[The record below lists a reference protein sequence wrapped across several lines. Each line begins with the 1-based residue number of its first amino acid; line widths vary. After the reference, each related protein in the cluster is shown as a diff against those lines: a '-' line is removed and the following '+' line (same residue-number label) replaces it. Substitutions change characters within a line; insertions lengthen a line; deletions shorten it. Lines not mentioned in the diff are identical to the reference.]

1 MEITN
6 IEIKNNKNIAHIV
19 LDNDETMQIIGSFL
33 YGNVYHLFL
42 TKIVND
48 KKVLFLYKTKDFT
61 EIIERAEIKKYEKS
75 DIIKLINLSGLYYF
89 VIFSNNKFFC
99 YSVEPFI
106 ELNFELIDD
115 LSSTGHET
123 NLNVKDFTIFYINDT
138 FYALLFTENE
148 QNEIETQ
155 IFASKEFKSEY
166 KIIKNFGS
174 LHLVDDTVN
183 SLSSYYKDGLVY
195 VLFDSK
201 KHKNYSSKVM
211 IFKYDEGTKFEIL
224 MLSSYSFLS
233 NERNAFFIQGKQ
245 NNLFISSILSKEN
258 SSKTF
263 LTLPKII
270 SYEKG
275 KFLKKPAKLIL
286 NRIISVNDFDFS
298 SKLSSRSLVKID
310 ADKPFKLSFNN
321 TDSTMKIL
329 FFEQKFAVEKD
340 KKTILI
346 LDTKKAAISLFILLD
361 EDIVEIGINKGE
373 EFVSFSLN
381 QSNLDFDVEIVND
394 KALKNFQIGSFKNEQ
409 WF

>member
-6 IEIKNNKNIAHIV
+6 IEIKNNKNVAHIV
-19 LDNDETMQIIGSFL
+19 LDNDETIQIIGSFL

-106 ELNFELIDD
+106 ELNFELIDN
-115 LSSTGHET
+115 LSSKGHET

-138 FYALLFTENE
+138 FYSLLFTENE

-321 TDSTMKIL
+321 TNSTMKIL
-329 FFEQKFAVEKD
+329 FFEQKFAVEKY

-373 EFVSFSLN
+373 EFVSFCFN

-394 KALKNFQIGSFKNEQ
+394 KAIKNFQIGSFKNE
-409 WF
+409 

>member
-6 IEIKNNKNIAHIV
+6 IEIKNNKNVAHIV
-19 LDNDETMQIIGSFL
+19 LDNDETIQIIGSFL

-48 KKVLFLYKTKDFT
+48 KKVLFSYKTKDFT
-61 EIIERAEIKKYEKS
+61 EIIEWAELKKYEKS

-106 ELNFELIDD
+106 ELNFELIDN
-115 LSSTGHET
+115 LSSKGHET
-123 NLNVKDFTIFYINDT
+123 NLHVKDFTIFYINDT
-138 FYALLFTENE
+138 FYALLFIENE
-148 QNEIETQ
+148 QKEIETQ

-233 NERNAFFIQGKQ
+233 NERHAFFIQGKQ

-310 ADKPFKLSFNN
+310 ADKPFKLSFSN

-346 LDTKKAAISLFILLD
+346 LDTKKAVISLFILLD

-373 EFVSFSLN
+373 EFVSFSFD

-394 KALKNFQIGSFKNEQ
+394 KAIKNFQIGSFKNE
-409 WF
+409 

>member
-61 EIIERAEIKKYEKS
+61 EIIERAELKKYEKS

-99 YSVEPFI
+99 SSVEPFI
-106 ELNFELIDD
+106 ELNFELIDN
-115 LSSTGHET
+115 LSSKGHET
-123 NLNVKDFTIFYINDT
+123 NLHVKDFTIFYINDT
-138 FYALLFTENE
+138 FYALLFIENE
-148 QNEIETQ
+148 QKEIETQ

-174 LHLVDDTVN
+174 LHLIDDTVN

-211 IFKYDEGTKFEIL
+211 VFKYDEGTKFEIL
-224 MLSSYSFLS
+224 MLSSYSFLC

-321 TDSTMKIL
+321 TNSTMKIL

-346 LDTKKAAISLFILLD
+346 LDTKKAVISLFILLD

-373 EFVSFSLN
+373 EFVSFCFN

-394 KALKNFQIGSFKNEQ
+394 KAIKNFQIGSFKNE
-409 WF
+409 

>member
-6 IEIKNNKNIAHIV
+6 IEIKNNKNVAHIV
-19 LDNDETMQIIGSFL
+19 LDNDETIQIIGSFL

-48 KKVLFLYKTKDFT
+48 KKVLFSYKTKDFT
-61 EIIERAEIKKYEKS
+61 EIIERAELKKYEKS

-138 FYALLFTENE
+138 FYALLFIENE
-148 QNEIETQ
+148 QKEIDTQ

-201 KHKNYSSKVM
+201 KHKSYSSKVM

-298 SKLSSRSLVKID
+298 SKLSSRSLIKID

-346 LDTKKAAISLFILLD
+346 LDTKKAVISLFILLD
-361 EDIVEIGINKGE
+361 KDIVEIGINKGE
-373 EFVSFSLN
+373 EFVSFCFN

-394 KALKNFQIGSFKNEQ
+394 KAIKNFQIGSFKNE
-409 WF
+409 

>member
-6 IEIKNNKNIAHIV
+6 IEIKNNKNVAHIV
-19 LDNDETMQIIGSFL
+19 LDNDETIQIIGSFL

-48 KKVLFLYKTKDFT
+48 KKVLFSYKTKDFT
-61 EIIERAEIKKYEKS
+61 EIIERAELKKYEKS

-106 ELNFELIDD
+106 ELNFELIDN
-115 LSSTGHET
+115 LSSKGHET
-123 NLNVKDFTIFYINDT
+123 NLHVKDFTIFYINDT
-138 FYALLFTENE
+138 FYALLFIENE
-148 QNEIETQ
+148 QKEIETQ

-174 LHLVDDTVN
+174 LHLVDGTVN

-211 IFKYDEGTKFEIL
+211 VFKYDEGTKFEIL

-233 NERNAFFIQGKQ
+233 NERHAFFIQGKQ

-298 SKLSSRSLVKID
+298 SKLSSNSLLKID

-373 EFVSFSLN
+373 EFVSFCFN

-394 KALKNFQIGSFKNEQ
+394 KAIKNFQIGSFKNE
-409 WF
+409 

>member
-6 IEIKNNKNIAHIV
+6 IEIKNNKNVAHIV
-19 LDNDETMQIIGSFL
+19 LDNDETIQIIGSFL

-48 KKVLFLYKTKDFT
+48 KKVLFSYKTKDFT
-61 EIIERAEIKKYEKS
+61 EIIEWAELKKYEKS

-106 ELNFELIDD
+106 ELNFELIDN
-115 LSSTGHET
+115 LSSKGHET
-123 NLNVKDFTIFYINDT
+123 NLHVKDFTIFYINDT
-138 FYALLFTENE
+138 FYALLFIENE
-148 QNEIETQ
+148 QKEIETQ

-321 TDSTMKIL
+321 TNSTMKIL

-340 KKTILI
+340 KKTALI

-394 KALKNFQIGSFKNEQ
+394 KAIKNFQIGSFKNE
-409 WF
+409 

>member
-6 IEIKNNKNIAHIV
+6 IEIKNNKNVAHIV
-19 LDNDETMQIIGSFL
+19 LDNDETIQIIGSFL

-48 KKVLFLYKTKDFT
+48 KKVLFSYKTKDFT
-61 EIIERAEIKKYEKS
+61 EIIERAELKKYEKS

-106 ELNFELIDD
+106 ELNFELIDN
-115 LSSTGHET
+115 LSSKGHET
-123 NLNVKDFTIFYINDT
+123 NLHVKDFTIFYINDT
-138 FYALLFTENE
+138 FYALLFIENE
-148 QNEIETQ
+148 QKEIETQ

-174 LHLVDDTVN
+174 LHLVDDTEN

-233 NERNAFFIQGKQ
+233 NERHAFFIQGKQ

-298 SKLSSRSLVKID
+298 SKLSSHSLIKID
-310 ADKPFKLSFNN
+310 ANKPFKLSFNN
-321 TDSTMKIL
+321 TNSTMKIL

-373 EFVSFSLN
+373 EFVSFCFN

-394 KALKNFQIGSFKNEQ
+394 KAIKNFQIGSFKNE
-409 WF
+409 

>member
-6 IEIKNNKNIAHIV
+6 IEIKNNKNVAHIV
-19 LDNDETMQIIGSFL
+19 LDNDETTQIIGSFL

-61 EIIERAEIKKYEKS
+61 EIIEQAELKKYEKS

-106 ELNFELIDD
+106 ELNFELIDN
-115 LSSTGHET
+115 LSSKGHET
-123 NLNVKDFTIFYINDT
+123 NLHVKDFTIFYINDT
-138 FYALLFTENE
+138 FYALLFIENE
-148 QNEIETQ
+148 QKEIETQ

-174 LHLVDDTVN
+174 LHLIDDTVN

-211 IFKYDEGTKFEIL
+211 VFKYDGGTKFEIL

-298 SKLSSRSLVKID
+298 SKLSSCSLVKID

-321 TDSTMKIL
+321 TNSTMKIL

-346 LDTKKAAISLFILLD
+346 LDTKKAVISLFILLD

-373 EFVSFSLN
+373 EFVSFCFN

-394 KALKNFQIGSFKNEQ
+394 KAIKNFQIGSFKNE
-409 WF
+409 

>member
-6 IEIKNNKNIAHIV
+6 IEIKNNKNIVHIV

-99 YSVEPFI
+99 YSDELFI

-115 LSSTGHET
+115 LSSKGHET
-123 NLNVKDFTIFYINDT
+123 NLHVKDFTIFYINDT
-138 FYALLFTENE
+138 FYSLLFTENE

-201 KHKNYSSKVM
+201 KHKSYSSKVM

-233 NERNAFFIQGKQ
+233 NERHAFFIQGKQ

-321 TDSTMKIL
+321 TDSKMKIL

-346 LDTKKAAISLFILLD
+346 LDTKKAVISLFILLD

-373 EFVSFSLN
+373 EFVSFCFN

-394 KALKNFQIGSFKNEQ
+394 KAIKNFQIGSFKNE
-409 WF
+409 

>member
-6 IEIKNNKNIAHIV
+6 IEIKNNKNVAHIV
-19 LDNDETMQIIGSFL
+19 LDNDETIQIIGSFL

-48 KKVLFLYKTKDFT
+48 KKVLFSYKTKDFT
-61 EIIERAEIKKYEKS
+61 EIIERAELKKYEKS

-106 ELNFELIDD
+106 ELNFELIDN
-115 LSSTGHET
+115 LSSKGHET
-123 NLNVKDFTIFYINDT
+123 NLHVKDFTIFYINDT
-138 FYALLFTENE
+138 FYALLFIENE
-148 QNEIETQ
+148 QKEIETQ

-211 IFKYDEGTKFEIL
+211 VFKYDEGTKFEIL

-298 SKLSSRSLVKID
+298 SKLSSCSLVKID

-321 TDSTMKIL
+321 TNSTMKIL

-346 LDTKKAAISLFILLD
+346 LDTKKAVISLFILLD

-373 EFVSFSLN
+373 EFVSFCFN

-394 KALKNFQIGSFKNEQ
+394 KAIKNFQIGSFKNE
-409 WF
+409 

>member
-6 IEIKNNKNIAHIV
+6 IEIKNNKNVAHIV
-19 LDNDETMQIIGSFL
+19 LDNDETIQIIGSFL

-48 KKVLFLYKTKDFT
+48 KKVLFTYKTKDFT
-61 EIIERAEIKKYEKS
+61 EIIERAELKKYEKS

-106 ELNFELIDD
+106 ELNFELIDN
-115 LSSTGHET
+115 LSSKGHET
-123 NLNVKDFTIFYINDT
+123 NLHVKDFTIFYINDT
-138 FYALLFTENE
+138 FYALLFIENE
-148 QNEIETQ
+148 QKEIETQ

-298 SKLSSRSLVKID
+298 SKLSSRSLIKID

-394 KALKNFQIGSFKNEQ
+394 KAIKNFQIGSFKNE
-409 WF
+409 

>member
-6 IEIKNNKNIAHIV
+6 IEIKNNKNVAHIV
-19 LDNDETMQIIGSFL
+19 LDNDETIQIIGSFL

-42 TKIVND
+42 TKIVNY
-48 KKVLFLYKTKDFT
+48 KKVLFSYKTKDFT
-61 EIIERAEIKKYEKS
+61 EIIERAELKKYEKS

-106 ELNFELIDD
+106 ELNFELIDN
-115 LSSTGHET
+115 LSSKGHET
-123 NLNVKDFTIFYINDT
+123 NLHVKDFTIFYINDT

-233 NERNAFFIQGKQ
+233 NERNAFFIQGNQ

-394 KALKNFQIGSFKNEQ
+394 KAIKNFQIGSFKNE
-409 WF
+409 

>member
-1 MEITN
+1 
-6 IEIKNNKNIAHIV
+6 
-19 LDNDETMQIIGSFL
+19 
-33 YGNVYHLFL
+33 
-42 TKIVND
+42 
-48 KKVLFLYKTKDFT
+48 
-61 EIIERAEIKKYEKS
+61 
-75 DIIKLINLSGLYYF
+75 
-89 VIFSNNKFFC
+89 
-99 YSVEPFI
+99 
-106 ELNFELIDD
+106 
-115 LSSTGHET
+115 
-123 NLNVKDFTIFYINDT
+123 
-138 FYALLFTENE
+138 
-148 QNEIETQ
+148 
-155 IFASKEFKSEY
+155 
-166 KIIKNFGS
+166 
-174 LHLVDDTVN
+174 
-183 SLSSYYKDGLVY
+183 
-195 VLFDSK
+195 
-201 KHKNYSSKVM
+201 M

-233 NERNAFFIQGKQ
+233 NERHAFFIQGKQ

-298 SKLSSRSLVKID
+298 SKISSNSLLKID

-346 LDTKKAAISLFILLD
+346 LDTKKAVISLFILLD

-373 EFVSFSLN
+373 EFVSFSFN

-394 KALKNFQIGSFKNEQ
+394 KAIKNFQIGSFKNE
-409 WF
+409 

>member
-99 YSVEPFI
+99 YSVDPFI

-361 EDIVEIGINKGE
+361 EDIIDIGINKGE
-373 EFVSFSLN
+373 EFVSFSFN

-394 KALKNFQIGSFKNEQ
+394 KAIKNFQIGSFKNE
-409 WF
+409 

>member
-6 IEIKNNKNIAHIV
+6 IEIKNNKNVAHIV
-19 LDNDETMQIIGSFL
+19 LDNDETIQIIGSFL

-48 KKVLFLYKTKDFT
+48 KKVLFSYKTKDFT
-61 EIIERAEIKKYEKS
+61 EIIEWAELKKYEKS

-106 ELNFELIDD
+106 ELNFELIDN
-115 LSSTGHET
+115 LSSKGHET
-123 NLNVKDFTIFYINDT
+123 NLHVKDFTIFYINDT
-138 FYALLFTENE
+138 FYALLFIENE
-148 QNEIETQ
+148 QKEIETQ

-201 KHKNYSSKVM
+201 KHKSYSSKVM

-346 LDTKKAAISLFILLD
+346 LDTKKAVISLFILLD

-373 EFVSFSLN
+373 EFVSFCFN

-394 KALKNFQIGSFKNEQ
+394 KAIKNFQIGSFKNE
-409 WF
+409 

>member
-19 LDNDETMQIIGSFL
+19 LDNDETIQIIGSFL

-48 KKVLFLYKTKDFT
+48 KKVLFSYKTKDFT
-61 EIIERAEIKKYEKS
+61 EIIERAELKKYEKS

-106 ELNFELIDD
+106 ELNFELIDN
-115 LSSTGHET
+115 LSSKGHET
-123 NLNVKDFTIFYINDT
+123 NLHVKDFTIFYINDT
-138 FYALLFTENE
+138 FYSLLFTENE

-211 IFKYDEGTKFEIL
+211 VFKYDEGTKFEIL

-346 LDTKKAAISLFILLD
+346 LDTKKAVISLFILLD

-373 EFVSFSLN
+373 EFVSFCFN

-394 KALKNFQIGSFKNEQ
+394 KAIKNFQIGSFKNE
-409 WF
+409 

>member
-6 IEIKNNKNIAHIV
+6 IEIKNNKNVAHIV
-19 LDNDETMQIIGSFL
+19 LDNDETIQIIGSFL

-106 ELNFELIDD
+106 ELNFELIDN
-115 LSSTGHET
+115 LSSKGHET
-123 NLNVKDFTIFYINDT
+123 NLHVKDFTIFYINDT
-138 FYALLFTENE
+138 FYALLFIENE
-148 QNEIETQ
+148 QKEIETQ

-340 KKTILI
+340 KKTALI

-394 KALKNFQIGSFKNEQ
+394 KAIKNFQIGSFKNE
-409 WF
+409 

>member
-6 IEIKNNKNIAHIV
+6 IEIKNNKNVAHIL

-99 YSVEPFI
+99 SSVEPFI
-106 ELNFELIDD
+106 ELNFELIDN
-115 LSSTGHET
+115 LSSKGHET
-123 NLNVKDFTIFYINDT
+123 NLHVKDFTIFYINDT
-138 FYALLFTENE
+138 FYALLFIENE
-148 QNEIETQ
+148 QKEIETQ

-174 LHLVDDTVN
+174 LHLIDDTVN

-211 IFKYDEGTKFEIL
+211 VFKYDEGTKFEIL
-224 MLSSYSFLS
+224 MLSNYSFLS

-310 ADKPFKLSFNN
+310 ADKQFKLSFNN

-346 LDTKKAAISLFILLD
+346 LDTKKAVISLFILLD

-373 EFVSFSLN
+373 EFVSFCFN

-394 KALKNFQIGSFKNEQ
+394 KAIKNFQIGSFKNE
-409 WF
+409 

>member
-48 KKVLFLYKTKDFT
+48 KKVLFSYKTKDFT
-61 EIIERAEIKKYEKS
+61 EIIERAELKKYEKS

-89 VIFSNNKFFC
+89 AIFSNNKFFC

-106 ELNFELIDD
+106 ELNFELIDN
-115 LSSTGHET
+115 LSSKGHET
-123 NLNVKDFTIFYINDT
+123 NLHVKDFTIFYINDT

-148 QNEIETQ
+148 QKEIETQ

-201 KHKNYSSKVM
+201 KHKSYSSKVM

-298 SKLSSRSLVKID
+298 SKLSSRSLIKID

-346 LDTKKAAISLFILLD
+346 LDTKKAVISLFILLD

-373 EFVSFSLN
+373 EFVSFCFN

-394 KALKNFQIGSFKNEQ
+394 KAIKNFQIGSFKNE
-409 WF
+409 

>member
-6 IEIKNNKNIAHIV
+6 IEIKNNKNVAHIV
-19 LDNDETMQIIGSFL
+19 LDNDETIQIIGSFL

-61 EIIERAEIKKYEKS
+61 DIIERAELKKYEKS
-75 DIIKLINLSGLYYF
+75 DIIRLINLSGLYYF

-106 ELNFELIDD
+106 ELNFELIDN
-115 LSSTGHET
+115 LSSKGHET

-174 LHLVDDTVN
+174 LHLIDDTVN

-321 TDSTMKIL
+321 TNSTMKIL

-346 LDTKKAAISLFILLD
+346 LDTKKAVISLFILLD

-373 EFVSFSLN
+373 EFVSFCFN

-394 KALKNFQIGSFKNEQ
+394 KAIKNFQIGSFKNE
-409 WF
+409 

>member
-6 IEIKNNKNIAHIV
+6 IEIKNNKNVAHIV
-19 LDNDETMQIIGSFL
+19 LDNDETIQIIGSFL

-48 KKVLFLYKTKDFT
+48 KKVLFSYKTKDFT
-61 EIIERAEIKKYEKS
+61 EIIERAELKKYEKS

-106 ELNFELIDD
+106 ELNFELIDN
-115 LSSTGHET
+115 LSSKGHET
-123 NLNVKDFTIFYINDT
+123 NLHVKDFTIFYINDT

-174 LHLVDDTVN
+174 LHLVDGTVN

-224 MLSSYSFLS
+224 MLSSYSFLR

-270 SYEKG
+270 NYEKG

-298 SKLSSRSLVKID
+298 SKLSSCSLVKID

-321 TDSTMKIL
+321 TNSTMKIL

-346 LDTKKAAISLFILLD
+346 LDTKKAVISLFILLD

-373 EFVSFSLN
+373 EFVSFCFN

-394 KALKNFQIGSFKNEQ
+394 KAIKNFQIGSFKNE
-409 WF
+409 

>member
-201 KHKNYSSKVM
+201 KHKSYSSKVM

-245 NNLFISSILSKEN
+245 NNLFISSILSHEN
-258 SSKTF
+258 SSKF
-263 LTLPKII
+263 F
-270 SYEKG
+270 SHYQ
-275 KFLKKPAKLIL
+275 KL
-286 NRIISVNDFDFS
+286 
-298 SKLSSRSLVKID
+298 LV
-310 ADKPFKLSFNN
+310 
-321 TDSTMKIL
+321 
-329 FFEQKFAVEKD
+329 
-340 KKTILI
+340 
-346 LDTKKAAISLFILLD
+346 TKKENFSKSLQ
-361 EDIVEIGINKGE
+361 N
-373 EFVSFSLN
+373 SY
-381 QSNLDFDVEIVND
+381 
-394 KALKNFQIGSFKNEQ
+394 
-409 WF
+409 

>member
-6 IEIKNNKNIAHIV
+6 IEIKNNKNVAHIV
-19 LDNDETMQIIGSFL
+19 LDNDETIQIIGSFL

-61 EIIERAEIKKYEKS
+61 DIIERAELKKYEKS

-123 NLNVKDFTIFYINDT
+123 NLHVKDFTIFYINDT

-201 KHKNYSSKVM
+201 KHKSYSSKVM
-211 IFKYDEGTKFEIL
+211 IFKYGEGTKFEIL

-275 KFLKKPAKLIL
+275 KFLKKPSKLIL

-298 SKLSSRSLVKID
+298 SKLSSRSLIKID

-346 LDTKKAAISLFILLD
+346 LDTKKAVISLFILLD

-373 EFVSFSLN
+373 EFVSFCFN

-394 KALKNFQIGSFKNEQ
+394 KAIKNFQIGSFKNE
-409 WF
+409 

>member
-75 DIIKLINLSGLYYF
+75 EIIKLINLSGLYYF

-174 LHLVDDTVN
+174 LHLIDDTVN

-310 ADKPFKLSFNN
+310 ADKPFKLSFSN

-346 LDTKKAAISLFILLD
+346 LDTKKAVISLFILFD

-394 KALKNFQIGSFKNEQ
+394 KAIKNFQIGSFKNE
-409 WF
+409 